1 MLNVKKGDTVI
12 LHMFTGIPVGVKQV
26 IKADKK
32 TFTIVT
38 GKGDTVFDKKT
49 GYQLEPECKSDKYR
63 NYCTE
68 DDGSFEDYRKGK
80 ATKPA
85 KKTAKKTN
93 TKKAKVEDEDDD
105 EDEDEEEEERPAKKK
120 SSKKPAKKAAPK
132 KSKKVD
138 DDLDDYEDAEEED
151 EDDEDEE

>member
-49 GYQLEPECKSDKYR
+49 GYQLEPECKSDRYR

-85 KKTAKKTN
+85 KKTAKK
-93 TKKAKVEDEDDD
+93 AKVEE
-105 EDEDEEEEERPAKKK
+105 EDEEDEEERPAKKK

>member
-80 ATKPA
+80 AAKPA
-85 KKTAKKTN
+85 KKTAKKASTRK
-93 TKKAKVEDEDDD
+93 TKVEEEDDE
-105 EDEDEEEEERPAKKK
+105 EDEEERPAKK
-120 SSKKPAKKAAPK
+120 SSKKSIKKAASK
-132 KSKKVD
+132 KSKKSED
-138 DDLDDYEDAEEED
+138 DFDDYEDAEEED
-151 EDDEDEE
+151 EDEE

>member
-93 TKKAKVEDEDDD
+93 TKKAKVEE
-105 EDEDEEEEERPAKKK
+105 EDEEDEEERPAKKK

>member
-26 IKADKK
+26 VKADKK

-85 KKTAKKTN
+85 KKTAKKTS
-93 TKKAKVEDEDDD
+93 TKKAKVEEEDDE
-105 EDEDEEEEERPAKKK
+105 EDEEERPAKKT
-120 SSKKPAKKAAPK
+120 SKESTKKAAPK

>member
-1 MLNVKKGDTVI
+1 MLNIKKGDTVI

-68 DDGSFEDYRKGK
+68 DDGSFEDYRKSK
-80 ATKPA
+80 AKPA
-85 KKTAKKTN
+85 KKSAKKAN
-93 TKKAKVEDEDDD
+93 TKKAKVEEEDDE
-105 EDEDEEEEERPAKKK
+105 EDEEERPAKKK
-120 SSKKPAKKAAPK
+120 PSKKPAKKAASK

-151 EDDEDEE
+151 EYEDEE

>member
-26 IKADKK
+26 IKADKN
-32 TFTIVT
+32 TFTLAT
-38 GKGDTVFDKKT
+38 RKGNTVFDKKT
-49 GYQLEPECKSDKYR
+49 GYQIEPECKSDRYR

-85 KKTAKKTN
+85 KKTAKKTS
-93 TKKAKVEDEDDD
+93 TKKAKVEEEDD
-105 EDEDEEEEERPAKKK
+105 EEPEEERPAKKSPKK
-120 SSKKPAKKAAPK
+120 SVKKAASK
-132 KSKKVD
+132 KSKKSED
-138 DDLDDYEDAEEED
+138 DFDDYEDAEEED
-151 EDDEDEE
+151 EYEDEE

>member
-68 DDGSFEDYRKGK
+68 DDGSFEEYRQGR
-80 ATKPA
+80 AAKP
-85 KKTAKKTN
+85 KKSSKKVN
-93 TKKAKVEDEDDD
+93 SKKAKVEE
-105 EDEDEEEEERPAKKK
+105 EDEEDEEERPAKKK

-151 EDDEDEE
+151 EDDEDEDEE

>member
-49 GYQLEPECKSDKYR
+49 GYQLKPECKSDKYR

-80 ATKPA
+80 AKPA
-85 KKTAKKTN
+85 KKSAKKAN
-93 TKKAKVEDEDDD
+93 TKKAKVEEEDDE
-105 EDEDEEEEERPAKKK
+105 EDEEERPAKK
-120 SSKKPAKKAAPK
+120 SSKKPAKKAASK
-132 KSKKVD
+132 KSKKSED
-138 DDLDDYEDAEEED
+138 DFDDYEDAEEED
-151 EDDEDEE
+151 EDEE

>member
-26 IKADKK
+26 IKADKN
-32 TFTIVT
+32 TFTLAT
-38 GKGDTVFDKKT
+38 RKGDTVFDKKT

-85 KKTAKKTN
+85 KKTAKKTS
-93 TKKAKVEDEDDD
+93 TKKAEVEEEDED
-105 EDEDEEEEERPAKKK
+105 EEERPAKKK

-132 KSKKVD
+132 NSKKVD

>member
-1 MLNVKKGDTVI
+1 MLSVKKGDTVI

-68 DDGSFEDYRKGK
+68 DDGSFEDYRKSK
-80 ATKPA
+80 AKSA
-85 KKTAKKTN
+85 KKSAKKVS
-93 TKKAKVEDEDDD
+93 TKKAKVEEEDDEDD
-105 EDEDEEEEERPAKKK
+105 EEERPAKKK
-120 SSKKPAKKAAPK
+120 SSKNPAKKAEPK
-132 KSKKVD
+132 KSKKSED
-138 DDLDDYEDAEEED
+138 DFDDYEDVEEED
-151 EDDEDEE
+151 EDEE

>member
-26 IKADKK
+26 IKADKN
-32 TFTIVT
+32 TFTLAT
-38 GKGDTVFDKKT
+38 RKGDTVFDKKT
-49 GYQLEPECKSDKYR
+49 GYQIEPECKSDRYR

-80 ATKPA
+80 AAKPA
-85 KKTAKKTN
+85 KKTSKKAS
-93 TKKAKVEDEDDD
+93 TKKAKVEDDDD
-105 EDEDEEEEERPAKKK
+105 EEDEEERPAKK
-120 SSKKPAKKAAPK
+120 SSKKSTKKVTSK

-151 EDDEDEE
+151 EDEE

>member
-38 GKGDTVFDKKT
+38 GKGDTIFDKKT

-93 TKKAKVEDEDDD
+93 TKKAEVKEEDDE
-105 EDEDEEEEERPAKKK
+105 EDEEERPAKKK

>member
-68 DDGSFEDYRKGK
+68 DDGSFEDYRKSK
-80 ATKPA
+80 AKPA
-85 KKTAKKTN
+85 KKTSKKAN
-93 TKKAKVEDEDDD
+93 TKKAKIEEEDDE
-105 EDEDEEEEERPAKKK
+105 EDEEERPAKK
-120 SSKKPAKKAAPK
+120 SSKKPAKKAASK
-132 KSKKVD
+132 KSKKV

-151 EDDEDEE
+151 EDEDEE

>member
-26 IKADKK
+26 VKADKK

-80 ATKPA
+80 ATKPE

-93 TKKAKVEDEDDD
+93 TKKANAEE
-105 EDEDEEEEERPAKKK
+105 EDEEDEEERPAKKK